1 MRLLR
6 EVTENIPQP
15 VLPEDGWNVGHLA
28 HHGIL
33 LSCDGFVAKLDL
45 DQLNI
50 LFDYAEDGTGGEVRD
65 HDGKVIFVEVNDD
78 NIILSRDGDKAY
90 PSGVILD
97 LDTLKEMGIEQYQD
111 DAAEAAEQGDEPQ
124 PTSDEEDAETGD
136 TIDPDAE
143 ADEADAEV
151 PDEELDEGVKRA
163 YRRVGKKIKR
173 GFRVTSGWRKGRVV
187 SSAKAASAPRA
198 KAKTRMKLRIA
209 AKRKKI
215 VRILKSKR
223 TRKRSLSKRLV
234 AMNKRV
240 SGKK

>member
-6 EVTENIPQP
+6 EVTENVPQP

-50 LFDYAEDGTGGEVRD
+50 LFDYAEDGSGGEIRD
-65 HDGKVIFVEVNDD
+65 HDGNVVYVEVNND
-78 NIILSRDGDKAY
+78 NIVLSRDGDKAY
-90 PSGVILD
+90 PNGVILD
-97 LDTLKEMGIEQYQD
+97 MDTLNEMGIEKH
-111 DAAEAAEQGDEPQ
+111 DADQSDVQ
-124 PTSDEEDAETGD
+124 PTSDDADAETGD
-136 TIDPDAE
+136 TIDTDAE
-143 ADEADAEV
+143 ADEADADE
-151 PDEELDEGVKRA
+151 PDEELEEGVKRA
-163 YRRVGKKIKR
+163 YKRVGNKIKR

-223 TRKRSLSKRLV
+223 TRKRSASKRLV